1 MTMSMKTSFLKLML
15 GTIGYL
21 CITFPLAYVWHLV
34 AFKAIYERLNYF
46 SRSEPIIAFGFA
58 AILLQGILLSWIYP
72 QLCRGTTF
80 FGGVLKFVGIMGGYH
95 WSMHVLA
102 AAAKQNIQP
111 LGTWFFIESTYLAI
125 QFFLGSLWLGW
136 VYRTNAVE
144 IETGEQM

>member
-1 MTMSMKTSFLKLML
+1 MSMKTSSLKLML
-15 GTIGYL
+15 GTNGYL

-34 AFKAIYERLNYF
+34 AFQATYERLHYF

-72 QLCRGTTF
+72 QLCRGTSF
-80 FGGVLKFVGIMGGYH
+80 FGGVLKFAAIMGGYH

-111 LGTWFFIESTYLAI
+111 LGTWFLIESTYLAI

-136 VYRTNAVE
+136 IYRTNAVE
-144 IETGEQM
+144 LATGE